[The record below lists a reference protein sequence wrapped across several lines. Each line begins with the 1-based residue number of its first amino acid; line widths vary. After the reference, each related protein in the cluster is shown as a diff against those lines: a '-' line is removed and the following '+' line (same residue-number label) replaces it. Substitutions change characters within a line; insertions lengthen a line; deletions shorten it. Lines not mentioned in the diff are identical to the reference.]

1 MGAAAM
7 TVPIMKDASTNL
19 NVRIVRFSVFNW
31 GEGTS
36 GMTYA
41 VVQPM
46 QFVLSAR
53 FVGEFREADGI

>member
-1 MGAAAM
+1 
-7 TVPIMKDASTNL
+7 MKDASTNL